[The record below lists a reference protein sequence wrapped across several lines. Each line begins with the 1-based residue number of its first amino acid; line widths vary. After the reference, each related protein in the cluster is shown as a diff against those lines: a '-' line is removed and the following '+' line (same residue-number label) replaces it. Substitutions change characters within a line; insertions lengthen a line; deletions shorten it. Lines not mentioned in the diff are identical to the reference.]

1 MENLNLTQREQKVL
15 DLVSQGHDNAEIAKI
30 LNLSKSTVS
39 TYISNVYK
47 KIGVTENKGR
57 GGKREGA
64 GRPVGSTKENTKK
77 LYSFRLSDEEKI
89 AVTELLKKLRSK

>member
-1 MENLNLTQREQKVL
+1 MDNITLTNREQEIL
-15 DLVSQGHDNAEIAKI
+15 DLVSQGCDNADIAKK
-30 LNLSKSTVS
+30 LKLSESTVS

-64 GRPVGSTKENTKK
+64 GRPTGTTKEKTKK
-77 LYSFRLSDEEKI
+77 IFTFRLSEEEEN
-89 AVTELLKKLRSK
+89 AVRELLKKLRNK

>member
-1 MENLNLTQREQKVL
+1 MENLNLTPSEQKVL
-15 DLVSQGHDNAEIAKI
+15 DLVSQGFDNAEIANL
-30 LNLSKSTVS
+30 LNLSNSTVS

-57 GGKREGA
+57 GGKRNGA
-64 GRPVGSTKENTKK
+64 GRPVGTTKENTKK

-89 AVTELLKKLRSK
+89 AVKELLKKLRKK